1 MHFLKD
7 NQKVHTCLIHQ
18 TNKTYFTSR
27 GKLTAHFCA
36 MCTRK
41 SQKLLQKQNKTKNK
55 TKKKK
60 NAQQNIDFPDK
71 NNTELST

>member
-36 MCTRK
+36 MRTRK
-41 SQKLLQKQNKTKNK
+41 SQKLLQK
-55 TKKKK
+55 KKQK
-60 NAQQNIDFPDK
+60 NAEQNIDFPDK
-71 NNTELST
+71 NNTELSI